1 MPKLSPAAQAV
12 VDAYWATPN
21 EPITT
26 KGRLPRVAA
35 VLQAVADQVVP
46 EETTPWNS
54 TLTPMVSAVD
64 VRAQFLAIAAELK
77 VDSNV

>member
-35 VLQAVADQVVP
+35 VLQAVADQWKTEIQGKPTSEFISGIRNCIGALNEIAV
-46 EETTPWNS
+46 ELETH
-54 TLTPMVSAVD
+54 D
-64 VRAQFLAIAAELK
+64 
-77 VDSNV
+77 